1 MAQNLQ
7 HTLIEKPIGRVKDF
21 VSGFFGPKISKDSG
35 ISDRTMSIDDN
46 YSDFEEEDFEESFE
60 EFSEGGQKELTKLER
75 IQMLLR
81 LARDKPLL

>member
-1 MAQNLQ
+1 MILYQ
-7 HTLIEKPIGRVKDF
+7 V
-21 VSGFFGPKISKDSG
+21 FFLDLKYLKIVHSG

-46 YSDFEEEDFEESFE
+46 YSDFEEDFEESFE

>member
-1 MAQNLQ
+1 MVLLLSEFFNIKR
-7 HTLIEKPIGRVKDF
+7 TKIGKYVEIDF
-21 VSGFFGPKISKDSG
+21 
-35 ISDRTMSIDDN
+35 
-46 YSDFEEEDFEESFE
+46 EEDFEESLK

>member
-1 MAQNLQ
+1 M
-7 HTLIEKPIGRVKDF
+7 IEKPIGRVKDF
-21 VSGFFGPKISKDSG
+21 VSGFFGPKISKDSSG
-35 ISDRTMSIDDN
+35 ISDRTMSVDDN
-46 YSDFEEEDFEESFE
+46 YSDFEEDFEESFE

>member
-1 MAQNLQ
+1 
-7 HTLIEKPIGRVKDF
+7 
-21 VSGFFGPKISKDSG
+21 
-35 ISDRTMSIDDN
+35 MSIDDN

>member
-1 MAQNLQ
+1 M
-7 HTLIEKPIGRVKDF
+7 IEKPIGRVYDF
-21 VSGFFGPKISKDSG
+21 VSGFFLDLKYLKIVHSG

-46 YSDFEEEDFEESFE
+46 YSDFEEDFEESFE

-81 LARDKPLL
+81 LACDKLLL